1 MVDVQSIKKSPTQST
16 TRLRSSQVI
25 TDRRPALSKVTTV
38 YGLLLISI
46 KILGKAYSIQL
57 VSDLRQVGAFPP
69 GTSVYYINKTD
80 RHDMTEIFLK
90 VALTNPSINDN
101 IMQYTNIE
109 YFISVC
115 YSCFPHIYRI
125 FYFCLLYMLSSYRT
139 NKQYSL

>member
-57 VSDLRQVGAFPP
+57 VSDLRQVGAFIKLT
-69 GTSVYYINKTD
+69 GTI
-80 RHDMTEIFLK
+80 
-90 VALTNPSINDN
+90 
-101 IMQYTNIE
+101 
-109 YFISVC
+109 
-115 YSCFPHIYRI
+115 
-125 FYFCLLYMLSSYRT
+125 
-139 NKQYSL
+139 